1 LHGVLSC
8 YDRIIVTGTLPGAC
22 YAGGMTS
29 FLFSRGIRIF
39 DYPKFAEPLRDRIRE
54 RAQEVCDANGVSIE
68 HVNKSHIRKEDLVAR
83 VLAERGN
90 APGLVHVISSME
102 SCLSYKPW
110 LDKSNGHVF
119 LRGDTGKCL
128 HYYFYFI
135 DEEFGLCYLRVPTWA
150 PFGLQF
156 YCNGHSA
163 LACSLKREGIEFVQ
177 EDNAFLRVADLA
189 RAQAL
194 ADAFNPEQLHRRL
207 TRYALWLCP
216 VADVFAQDDWHWS
229 IRQAEY
235 STDLMFRSEQIL
247 VPLYDAIS
255 RQAVLAADAP
265 RVAGFLGKKITP
277 ALAQEIGSRLSTRI
291 EGRCIKHYMGAA
303 GVKVYDKFSRV
314 LRVETTVNDVSFFKH
329 HRKVE
334 HKGAVATRELAP
346 LKKSIYSLIDL
357 REILLGCNQRYLAF
371 LSSLDDPSAGERD
384 LQRLSQP
391 RVGTEPSIKGLNF
404 FNATDHQLLCT
415 LQRGE
420 FNIHGW
426 RRADLVT
433 RLGLTHVFE
442 RDRLGPVEGALV
454 EVDHRNGP
462 WPLVGVHARGRVVPT
477 CGECIRPGHLDFDR
491 VARELRLGADELETA
506 SLPHRAS
513 ASIASDEPPRTNRR
527 AAGMDGHSVVGLG
540 EFLDPLSEPDLYA
553 HRAHPDRKDGLQAL
567 HAGRQRTGGRPRQ
580 AVLPSGR
587 IDLVVEE
594 LDAGEVAARATG
606 LLHPVRAGGRAAFV

>member
-1 LHGVLSC
+1 MAATALTERYAANLNGVLSC

-29 FLFSRGIRIF
+29 FLYSRRIRIF
-39 DYPKFAEPLRDRIRE
+39 DYPRFAEPLRDRIRE
-54 RAQEVCDANGVSIE
+54 RAQEVCASAGVQIE

-83 VLAERGN
+83 VLAVRGD
-90 APGLVHVISSME
+90 APGLVHVISAME
-102 SCLSYKPW
+102 SCPSYRPW
-110 LDKSNGHVF
+110 LDKSNGHIY

-135 DEEFGLCYLRVPTWA
+135 DPEFGLCFLRVPTWA

-163 LACSLKREGIEFVQ
+163 LAIALKREGIDFVQ
-177 EDNAFLRVADLA
+177 EDNAFLRVADMA

-207 TRYALWLCP
+207 TRYAHWLCP
-216 VADVFAQDDWHWS
+216 VAEVFEQTDWYWS

-235 STDLMFRSEQIL
+235 STDLMFRSRDIL

-303 GVKVYDKFSRV
+303 GVKVYDKFARV

-329 HRKVE
+329 HRRVE
-334 HKGAVATRELAP
+334 HKGEAATRELAP

-391 RVGTEPSIKGLNF
+391 RVGRDPSIKGLNF
-404 FNATDHQLLCT
+404 FSATDQTLLRT

-426 RRADLVT
+426 RRADLLARLHISPSAMSRQLKRLHGLGLIKKVT
-433 RLGLTHVFE
+433 HTYRYYLSRLGRAVIAAACSLTRF
-442 RDRLGPVEGALV
+442 
-454 EVDHRNGP
+454 NI
-462 WPLVGVHARGRVVPT
+462 VP
-477 CGECIRPGHLDFDR
+477 
-491 VARELRLGADELETA
+491 AM
-506 SLPHRAS
+506 
-513 ASIASDEPPRTNRR
+513 
-527 AAGMDGHSVVGLG
+527 AATH
-540 EFLDPLSEPDLYA
+540 
-553 HRAHPDRKDGLQAL
+553 
-567 HAGRQRTGGRPRQ
+567 
-580 AVLPSGR
+580 
-587 IDLVVEE
+587 
-594 LDAGEVAARATG
+594 
-606 LLHPVRAGGRAAFV
+606 